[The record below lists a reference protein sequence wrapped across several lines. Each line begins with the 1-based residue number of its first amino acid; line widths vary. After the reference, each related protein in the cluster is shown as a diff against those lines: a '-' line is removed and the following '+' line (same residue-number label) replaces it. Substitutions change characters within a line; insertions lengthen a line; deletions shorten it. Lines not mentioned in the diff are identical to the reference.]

1 MYEEGTSGMSFT
13 SLLLGAFGAGLLSFL
28 APCVLPLLPSY
39 LSYLAGTSLED
50 ARSRPA
56 AVRWRVS
63 RHALWF
69 VLGSGA
75 VLVLLGAV
83 AAMVGGAV
91 QTYQQVFERIAGV
104 LLMLFGVALLGV
116 LPIPWLSR
124 DYLVKVKPGP
134 SSWWRS
140 GLVGLAFGA
149 SWSACSS
156 PILASILVLTAVRAP
171 VVAQGASIML
181 VFALGQSVPL
191 LLMGVLIGRA
201 GSFLLRIR
209 RLTVLLTQIGGGILI
224 LMGFFLVT
232 GLFSGSG

>member
-1 MYEEGTSGMSFT
+1 MSLT
-13 SLLLGAFGAGLLSFL
+13 SLLLGAFGAGILAFLS
-28 APCVLPLLPSY
+28 PCVVPLMPSY

-56 AVRWRVS
+56 VRWRVS

-75 VLVLLGAV
+75 LLVLLGAV
-83 AAMVGGAV
+83 AALVGSAV
-91 QTYQQVFERIAGV
+91 QSYQQVFERIAGV
-104 LLMLFGVALLGV
+104 LLILFGVVLIGV
-116 LPIPWLSR
+116 LPLPWLSR

-140 GLVGLAFGA
+140 GLLGVAFGA

-156 PILASILVLTAVRAP
+156 PILASILVLTAVRSQA
-171 VVAQGASIML
+171 VLQGVSIML
-181 VFALGQSVPL
+181 VFALGQSIPL
-191 LLMGVLIGRA
+191 LLLGVLIDRVGP
-201 GSFLLRIR
+201 FLLRVR

-224 LMGFFLVT
+224 IMGFFLVT
-232 GLFSGSG
+232 GLFGGSG